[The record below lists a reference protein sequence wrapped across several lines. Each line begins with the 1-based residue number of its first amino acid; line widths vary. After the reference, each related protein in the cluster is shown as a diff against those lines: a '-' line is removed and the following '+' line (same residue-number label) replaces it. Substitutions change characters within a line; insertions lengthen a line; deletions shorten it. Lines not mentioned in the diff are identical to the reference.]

1 MSTKT
6 LKVAKAKKEERIVLS
21 VNNLAIET
29 QTREAENIADGI
41 NWAVKMVSEFLKR
54 ELTPDEVE
62 ALFENHNKFIDA
74 EIMKDAQFPKAEVSF
89 NLMAQGIDP
98 TIYTS
103 LCGICKKNF
112 IKLDSVKLQDGQA
125 VVLYDVII
133 ERHTSYI
140 QTELQ
145 REAYEIAEKLL
156 PLVTRLKEL
165 NIAGEAYINDALKV
179 IGADGYDN
187 YEIRKEYIHGLKM
200 RR

>member
-1 MSTKT
+1 MSTKA
-6 LKVAKAKKEERIVLS
+6 VKAKKEERIVLS
-21 VNNLAIET
+21 INNLAIET

-41 NWAVKMVSEFLKR
+41 NRAIKMVSEFLKR

-89 NLMAQGIDP
+89 NLIAKGVDP
-98 TIYTS
+98 TIYTN
-103 LCGICKKNF
+103 LCRVCREKF
-112 IKLDSVKLQDGQA
+112 IKLDSITFQEGKA

-140 QTELQ
+140 QTDLQ
-145 REAYEIAEKLL
+145 REAYEIAEKLI

-179 IGADGYDN
+179 IGADGYDG
-187 YEIRKEYIHGLKM
+187 YEIRKEYINSIKM